1 MNSGR
6 VAPFFVAVLA
16 VSALLLSLLLPA
28 DAHAGGWTE
37 VHQTSDD
44 VRVSV
49 GADGVAIFEYRMRW
63 RIVAGKFRSLDVGG
77 IDLRAAL
84 EPEATVSS
92 EKGGDHIARVERDA
106 KAPDTVHIFVDAPAK
121 WLGRGVYLVDI
132 RYKLDLV
139 AAKILTRDGGMWR
152 LAWTAP
158 PALEGR
164 DGARVVF
171 ELPTAPTEPRLANAE
186 QVQTTL
192 ATLRRLPDGDE
203 LELVRA
209 HVPRGEAVTWAARV
223 DPKAFPAV
231 TTPELRPPPPPA
243 QAARAADRTPAGLAA
258 IALATIAGLL
268 AFLMRSKHAAFERAC
283 ALSAA
288 RPVPLVPMPGG
299 SGPFAFGAC
308 VALAGPLL
316 MWSSPLAGA
325 AAVVVAGAL
334 AVFRGAAPLARPRGP
349 GKWQKVPDDQI
360 LVPRPRGALPGDF
373 FDAHTNKGRLVA
385 LFIVAA
391 VGLAAW
397 LLRLRVAGIAL
408 ALPLASVSLVP
419 IFTTG
424 TRAQLPATPAELAS
438 CFLRPARDALAR
450 LVDLAHVELG
460 TIGRFVREKDID
472 EARLACVPIDRMP
485 GLRAVELAFAAALPG
500 GRAALPEVLVRYDDG
515 SAAAARIAAL
525 VPGAPV
531 VPGRGPEEKVLRL
544 APEDPSPQGAARL
557 LARLLVELEGR
568 RATDR
573 TPEGPEGVP
582 LGIAFAGPE
591 RRVRRAV
598 TAAAA

>member
-1 MNSGR
+1 VNSGR

-243 QAARAADRTPAGLAA
+243 QAARAADRTPAVLSQVKTWLEKMLATLRFVELVAA
-258 IALATIAGLL
+258 IVAFIGRMCVVNTSSPSSSLIFAARGRSPSRSNASSVSSCCRSARSDKARRARVRASKATTRSRRPSNAASIQVEEHRRLTSNASPSSTPLL
-268 AFLMRSKHAAFERAC
+268 RT
-283 ALSAA
+283 SAA
-288 RPVPLVPMPGG
+288 
-299 SGPFAFGAC
+299 
-308 VALAGPLL
+308 
-316 MWSSPLAGA
+316 
-325 AAVVVAGAL
+325 
-334 AVFRGAAPLARPRGP
+334 
-349 GKWQKVPDDQI
+349 
-360 LVPRPRGALPGDF
+360 
-373 FDAHTNKGRLVA
+373 
-385 LFIVAA
+385 
-391 VGLAAW
+391 
-397 LLRLRVAGIAL
+397 
-408 ALPLASVSLVP
+408 
-419 IFTTG
+419 
-424 TRAQLPATPAELAS
+424 
-438 CFLRPARDALAR
+438 
-450 LVDLAHVELG
+450 
-460 TIGRFVREKDID
+460 VR
-472 EARLACVPIDRMP
+472 
-485 GLRAVELAFAAALPG
+485 
-500 GRAALPEVLVRYDDG
+500 
-515 SAAAARIAAL
+515 SA
-525 VPGAPV
+525 
-531 VPGRGPEEKVLRL
+531 
-544 APEDPSPQGAARL
+544 
-557 LARLLVELEGR
+557 
-568 RATDR
+568 
-573 TPEGPEGVP
+573 
-582 LGIAFAGPE
+582 E
-591 RRVRRAV
+591 RR
-598 TAAAA
+598 